1 MIKYLGSVL
10 CVLILIS
17 CEKTIPRKPIGQS
30 KELHI
35 KASVKRNQKI
45 NQLQQEA
52 IKKVIANDKNRQ
64 YITSAVGYSYALKRT
79 SPSTVYP
86 QRGDEVKFVYKIE
99 TLTGETLYDEMELG
113 EVNYLVDKEDL
124 LPALR
129 YAVKDLKVGEIGVFL
144 VPSFL
149 GYGYQGD
156 GNKVGIN
163 QPLRFTIQ
171 LNELKQNNPND

>member
-1 MIKYLGSVL
+1 MIKYFGFVL
-10 CVLILIS
+10 SLLFLFS

-30 KELHI
+30 KEQPI

-45 NQLQQEA
+45 NRLQQLA
-52 IKKVIANDKNRQ
+52 IKEVIDEDKSLQ
-64 YITSAVGYSYALKRT
+64 YKTSPVGYSYALKRT
-79 SPSTVYP
+79 STSTVYP
-86 QRGDEVKFVYKIE
+86 QRGDEVNFVYTIA
-99 TLTGETLYDEMELG
+99 TLTGEILYDEMELG

-129 YAVKDLKVGEIGVFL
+129 YAVKDLKVGEIGIFL
-144 VPSFL
+144 MPSFL

-171 LNELKQNNPND
+171 LNALKQNVPTN